1 MRIGTIGN
9 GVIVRDFLTAL
20 RALSA
25 EEDVSCVAM
34 LALRKADYP
43 ATKMLADEFE
53 VGKVYESE
61 EEFFQDPEI
70 DFVYIALPNAFH
82 YQYSMKALQSGK
94 NVFCEKPFVPTY
106 AQAKDLAETAKEHHR
121 MIFEMITTLYFPNYL
136 SLKERMKEIGKVTI
150 AECNF
155 SHVSGKYYDL
165 LAGKNPNVFSL
176 EMCAGAFADMGIYA
190 AHFLMGIF
198 GKPEEAVYFANR
210 YETGIDTAGMLAMK
224 WEDCCGV
231 AISSKHSRGRN
242 ALILQGEDGYI
253 SCDCGGNFI
262 TGYTITKGKESE
274 YVNVQPDKPRLYFE
288 LKTFKQIFDANDY
301 EKCYEILDYTQMV
314 VSVCESARKKA
325 GIYYP
330 ADEEYFHV
338 SR

>member
-1 MRIGTIGN
+1 MKIGTIGN
-9 GVIVRDFLTAL
+9 GVIVRDFLTAVRSL
-20 RALSA
+20 AE

-34 LALRKADYP
+34 LALREADIP
-43 ATKMLADEFE
+43 ATKELADEFGI
-53 VGKVYESE
+53 GKVYSDR
-61 EEFFQDPEI
+61 EEFFRDPQI

-82 YQYSMKALQSGK
+82 YEYSLLALKNGK
-94 NVFCEKPFVPTY
+94 NVFCEKPFVPTLK
-106 AQAKDLAETAKEHHR
+106 QAEALAEAAKENR
-121 MIFEMITTLYFPNYL
+121 KMIFEMITTIYFPNYL

-176 EMCAGAFADMGIYA
+176 DMCAGAFADMGIYA

-198 GKPEEAVYFANR
+198 GKPQEAVYYANK
-210 YETGIDTAGMLAMK
+210 YETGIDTAGMLALK
-224 WEDCCGV
+224 WKDCCGI

-262 TGYTITKGKESE
+262 TGYTINKGKESE

-288 LKTFKQIFDANDY
+288 LKEFKKIFDEQDF
-301 EKCYEILDYTQMV
+301 ERCYEILDYTQMV
-314 VSVCESARKKA
+314 VSVCESASKNA
-325 GIYYP
+325 GIIYP
-330 ADEEYFHV
+330 IDKDGTHV
-338 SR
+338 S